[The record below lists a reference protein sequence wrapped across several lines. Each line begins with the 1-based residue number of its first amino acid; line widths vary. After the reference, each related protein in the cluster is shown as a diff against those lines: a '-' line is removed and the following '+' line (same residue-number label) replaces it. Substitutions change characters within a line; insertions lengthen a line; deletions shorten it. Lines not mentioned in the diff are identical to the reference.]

1 MANLY
6 GPRIVTDGLIF
17 NVDAGNRKSYP
28 GTGTTWYDLSG
39 NGNNGTLINGPV
51 FGNTNGGKF
60 AFDGSNDYVSV
71 PYSSVFNVSN
81 SLTIESIVKFGNNSN
96 SFIFEKGNVN
106 TQYSLFSHGTDIVF
120 RTFHNGNAAYTT
132 TSTSKTTAGIVNGQ
146 WHHIVGS
153 WDGSVKRIYVDGVLK
168 LSASKT
174 GSLKTN
180 TQSSAVGR
188 FGGTSSGY
196 FWTGDIVKVAVYNI
210 GLNQSQITQHYN
222 AFKGRFG
229 L

>member
-6 GPRIVTDGLIF
+6 GPRIVTDGLVF
-17 NVDAGNRKSYP
+17 NVDVGNNKSYP
-28 GTGTTWYDLSG
+28 GSGNTLYDLSG
-39 NGNNGTLINGPV
+39 NGNNGTLINGAV
-51 FGNTNGGKF
+51 FSNTNNGKI
-60 AFDGSNDYVSV
+60 AFDGSNDYIPI

-81 SLTIESIVKFGNNSN
+81 SLTIESIVKFGDNST
-96 SFIFEKGNVN
+96 SFIFEKGDVN

-120 RTFHNGNAAYTT
+120 RTFHTIDTAYL
-132 TSTSKTTAGIVNGQ
+132 SLYSSKTNAGIVNGQ

-153 WDGSVKRIYVDGVLK
+153 WDGSVKRLYVDGVLRASQSK
-168 LSASKT
+168 STALRTSTQASAI
-174 GSLKTN
+174 
-180 TQSSAVGR
+180 GR

-196 FWTGDIVKVAVYNI
+196 FFTGDIVKVAVYSI
-210 GLNQSQITQHYN
+210 GLTQPQIIQHYN